1 MRNMYNVIGMIILV
15 VSAALGIVFTVAMDA
30 VSAGSGAQIVL
41 MILILEVVG
50 LNVIVVLLVN
60 RHTVYHRVNYHF
72 QKATVVWVCGSG
84 REIELIILLITHIH
98 HAVNYSRPNY
108 IIHTGVQVDNGIVG
122 T

>member
-1 MRNMYNVIGMIILV
+1 MRFRSVMAFLILR
-15 VSAALGIVFTVAMDA
+15 LITCKEQLRYLLFGQR
-30 VSAGSGAQIVL
+30 SG
-41 MILILEVVG
+41 ILEVVG

-98 HAVNYSRPNY
+98 YAVNYSRPNY
-108 IIHTGVQVDNGIVG
+108 IIHTGV
-122 T
+122 